1 MKKVFITIALL
12 SIVTSF
18 ASLNI
23 KELPKNNNNTELRY
37 VDVNTFCKLIREG
50 NYDAVKLMIEKGEN
64 INRASTGLT
73 PLMFAA
79 RYNRAKIVQLL
90 IDNGAKLNTKSTKRG
105 GHTALKWAE
114 LAKADEAI
122 KIIKKAMKK

>member
-1 MKKVFITIALL
+1 MKKVFLTIALL
-12 SIVTSF
+12 CIGTSF
-18 ASLNI
+18 ASLNTE
-23 KELPKNNNNTELRY
+23 ELPNNNNTELRY